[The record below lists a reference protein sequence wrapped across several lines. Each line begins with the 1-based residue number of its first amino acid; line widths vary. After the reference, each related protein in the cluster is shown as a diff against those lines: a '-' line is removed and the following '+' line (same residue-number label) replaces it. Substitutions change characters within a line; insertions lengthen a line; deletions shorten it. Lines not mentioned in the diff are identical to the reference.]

1 MLNLFDGEKT
11 TLFWLGLLLMS
22 FSSVVLFS
30 VIWYMG
36 MYGYF
41 SVSNALTTSF
51 PFMVGAIVFILI
63 GFYMMKEG
71 VKKKK
76 ATPKIVPLN
85 AA

>member
-1 MLNLFDGEKT
+1 
-11 TLFWLGLLLMS
+11 
-22 FSSVVLFS
+22 
-30 VIWYMG
+30 MG

-63 GFYMMKEG
+63 GIYMMKEG

-76 ATPKIVPLN
+76 ASPRIVPLN